1 MKILKSL
8 AIFVFD
14 IIDKFIHQKRILI
27 NLKQNINKVK
37 TFIDV
42 GSHKGTYTDLI
53 IKNFDTAQV
62 VLFEPQKNIFK
73 FIKKKYRHEKKIK
86 IFNNAVS
93 DKSKIVKI
101 FINKH
106 DLTSSL
112 TKLNKN
118 NLYLNFKAKL
128 FGANISEMIERSYNV
143 KTIKLIDLIK
153 KKGIT
158 SIDLLKID
166 TEGHEKEV
174 LKGLG
179 KKIDIVKIILIE
191 IHNDNIYLNY
201 SSSQIHNYLTK
212 NKFELKKTIKFP
224 FTTWEDRIY
233 INKFFYKSHK

>member
-14 IIDKFIHQKRILI
+14 IIDKFIHQKIILS
-27 NLKQNINKVK
+27 NLKKNIHEIK

-53 IKNFDTAQV
+53 LKNFGAREAF
-62 VLFEPQKNIFK
+62 LFEPQKNIYK
-73 FIKKKYRHEKKIK
+73 FIKKKYRLKKEIK

-93 DKSKIVKI
+93 NKNKTVKI

-112 TKLNKN
+112 TELNKK

-128 FGANISEMIERSYNV
+128 FGVNISEMIERSYNV
-143 KTIKLIDLIK
+143 KTVKLIDLIMK
-153 KKGIT
+153 KKLKN
-158 SIDLLKID
+158 IDLLKID

-179 KKIDIVKIILIE
+179 KKINIIKVILIE
-191 IHNDNIYLNY
+191 IHNDNIYLKY
-201 SSSQIHNYLTK
+201 SSSQIHNYLLK
-212 NKFELKKTIKFP
+212 NKFALQKRIKFP

-233 INKFFYKSHK
+233 INRTR

>member
-14 IIDKFIHQKRILI
+14 IIDKFIHQARILK
-27 NLKQNINKVK
+27 NLKKNIYEIK

-53 IKNFDTAQV
+53 LKNFNVRQAF
-62 VLFEPQKNIFK
+62 LFEPQKNIYK
-73 FIKKKYRHEKKIK
+73 FIKKKYKLKKKIK

-93 DKSKIVKI
+93 NKTKIVKI

-112 TKLNKN
+112 TELNKK

-128 FGANISEMIERSYNV
+128 FGTNVSEMIEGSYDI

-153 KKGIT
+153 KKKLKN
-158 SIDLLKID
+158 IDLLKID

-179 KKIDIVKIILIE
+179 KKINIIKVILIE
-191 IHNDNIYLNY
+191 IHNDNIYLKY
-201 SSSQIHNYLTK
+201 SSSQIHKHLLK
-212 NKFELKKTIKFP
+212 NKFYLQKRIKFP

-233 INKFFYKSHK
+233 IKKLDR

>member
-14 IIDKFIHQKRILI
+14 IIDKFIHQKRILS
-27 NLKQNINKVK
+27 NLKKNIHEIK

-53 IKNFDTAQV
+53 LNNFGV
-62 VLFEPQKNIFK
+62 REVFLFEPQKNIYK
-73 FIKKKYRHEKKIK
+73 FIKKKYRLKKRIR

-93 DKSKIVKI
+93 NKNRTVKI

-112 TKLNKN
+112 TKLNKK

-128 FGANISEMIERSYNV
+128 FGGNIGEMIEKSYDIKSV
-143 KTIKLIDLIK
+143 KLTDLIK
-153 KKGIT
+153 KKRLKNV
-158 SIDLLKID
+158 DLLKID

-174 LKGLG
+174 LEGLG
-179 KKIDIVKIILIE
+179 KKISIIKVILIE
-191 IHNDNIYLNY
+191 IHNDNIYLKY
-201 SSSQIHNYLTK
+201 SSSQIHNYLLI
-212 NKFELKKTIKFP
+212 NKFALRKRIKFP

-233 INKFFYKSHK
+233 IKSK